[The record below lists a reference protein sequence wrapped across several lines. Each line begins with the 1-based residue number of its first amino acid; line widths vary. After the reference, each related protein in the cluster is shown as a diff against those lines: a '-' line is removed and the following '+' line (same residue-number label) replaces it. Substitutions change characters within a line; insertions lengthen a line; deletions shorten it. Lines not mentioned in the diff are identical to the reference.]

1 MEKDNANS
9 KRSTR
14 IKASVQLNNDEINE
28 YKRDVEPPTAK
39 RRLYSPHRDPIVY
52 VSKSTGES
60 SARKRLSLS
69 EDDFVPREGHVSS
82 GKLYDPYSD
91 QVINSWQETSYGQM
105 QRTLVTENSEIKSS
119 KHLRTKSVNE
129 SLIAMGVANDKEVAR
144 KEATRQDPNAKTLKS
159 LTKELVQLEKTV
171 SEASSRFTKRIN
183 DDSSS
188 IYDESFWQKKI
199 SLHLS

>member
-14 IKASVQLNNDEINE
+14 IKASIHLNNDEIDE
-28 YKRDVEPPTAK
+28 YKRDVEPPTTK

-52 VSKSTGES
+52 LSKPTGES

-82 GKLYDPYSD
+82 GKLYDPYTD

-105 QRTLVTENSEIKSS
+105 QRVLAIENSEMRSS
-119 KHLRTKSVNE
+119 KHSRKKSTNE
-129 SLIAMGVANDKEVAR
+129 SLMTMEITNDKEVAR
-144 KEATRQDPNAKTLKS
+144 KEATRQDPNAKALKL

-171 SEASSRFTKRIN
+171 SEASNQFNKCIN
-183 DDSSS
+183 DDNSC
-188 IYDESFWQKKI
+188 IYDENFWQKKI